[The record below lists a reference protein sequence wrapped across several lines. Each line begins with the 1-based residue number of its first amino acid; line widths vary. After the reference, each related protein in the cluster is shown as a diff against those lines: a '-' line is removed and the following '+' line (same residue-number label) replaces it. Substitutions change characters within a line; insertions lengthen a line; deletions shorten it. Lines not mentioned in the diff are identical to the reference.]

1 MITSR
6 LTIDQLDR
14 FLQIASW
21 VDNKLPN
28 PIPKNSPS
36 MFKILELPITK
47 EQLKNSDTPL
57 ARPKIIPTS
66 KQLSIYEFILLL
78 MIDTKPKTREL
89 LYLRNF
95 PQRKSYRALKRLY
108 LDCSHEKLRYLY
120 NRALI
125 DTCEIANKNLKKY
138 LS

>member
-14 FLQIASW
+14 FLMVTSW
-21 VDNKLPN
+21 VDDKLPN

-47 EQLKNSDTPL
+47 EQLKNSDTPI
-57 ARPKIIPTS
+57 ARLKIIPTS
-66 KQLSIYEFILLL
+66 KQLSIYEFITCL
-78 MIDTKPKTREL
+78 MVDARPSTREL

-95 PQRKSYRALKRLY
+95 PHRKSYRALKRLY

-120 NRALI
+120 KRALI
-125 DTCEIANKNLKKY
+125 EVCDLANKDLKKY
-138 LS
+138 L